1 MDYCAK
7 LESDLRSRVDEINW
21 DNYSGIAQ
29 LSVNFI
35 REMKDKF
42 GKNPISVTTI
52 SVLYQ
57 KGGKRLIEEIYG
69 NIRKN

>member
-1 MDYCAK
+1 MRDNKWK
-7 LESDLRSRVDEINW
+7 LESKLRSKADEINW
-21 DNYSGIAQ
+21 DDYNGIGQ

-42 GKNPISVTTI
+42 GKNPVGMVTV

-57 KGGKRLIEEIYG
+57 KGGKKLIEEIYG
-69 NIRKN
+69 RR